1 MASSKNKKQKQTKNN
16 KNKLLKNF
24 LQHQQFAESLTE
36 LSEPNR
42 IPSSVMTTFSVIR
55 SLVLMRLQL

>member
-24 LQHQQFAESLTE
+24 LQHQQFAEILTE